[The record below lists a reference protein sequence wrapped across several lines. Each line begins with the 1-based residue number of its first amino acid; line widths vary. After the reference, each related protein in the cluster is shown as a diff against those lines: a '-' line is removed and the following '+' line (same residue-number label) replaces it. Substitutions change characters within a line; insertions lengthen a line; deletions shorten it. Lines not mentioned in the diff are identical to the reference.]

1 VRLLFGA
8 VGNRYT
14 ETMNTISNSSGAIL
28 NSRRAKIVCTLGP
41 ATDNPE
47 ILTALINAG
56 MDVARLNFSHGTHAE
71 HAKRLR
77 KLREAAAECGKAV
90 AVMQDLQGPKIRTGS
105 LEGHRRVELR
115 AGAPITITTR
125 PVGCNDQYISTTFQ
139 NLPSEVRPGNSI
151 LLSDG
156 LIELGVEEVK
166 GTEVQCRV
174 VNGGELGEHQGINLP
189 GVPLR
194 ISALTKK
201 DRKDL
206 EFGVQN
212 RVDYVALSFVR
223 RAEDVM
229 ALKRIL
235 ARSERSIPVVAKLE
249 KPEAIDFLDDIL
261 MATDAVMVARGDLGV
276 ELPPETVPA
285 IQKRIISRASA
296 MRVPVITATQ
306 MLESMTVHPR
316 PTRAEASDVANAVID
331 GTDALMLSGETAT
344 GHYPVKAVEMMARI
358 ISVTEETQR
367 SVGVHNELDRA
378 GALDVPEAICETV
391 AHMTAEL
398 NLKAVAVFTQS
409 GSSARLISKYRPLV
423 PVFAFSPFDNVLR
436 RTALY
441 WGVAPVH
448 MKRLQS
454 TDRMVEA
461 AARRL
466 QEMGV
471 VNSGEFIAVIAGN
484 PIAKRGSTNILKVHR
499 VE

>member
-1 VRLLFGA
+1 ML
-8 VGNRYT
+8 
-14 ETMNTISNSSGAIL
+14 SKSSALL

-41 ATDNPE
+41 ATDKAE
-47 ILTALINAG
+47 ILAGLLTAG
-56 MDVARLNFSHGTHAE
+56 MDVARLNFSHGSHAE
-71 HAKRLR
+71 HARRLR
-77 KLREAAAECGKAV
+77 KPRAAAAECGKAV
-90 AVMQDLQGPKIRTGS
+90 AVMQDLQGPKIRTGP
-105 LEGHRRVELR
+105 LEGGKRIQLR
-115 AGAPITITTR
+115 DGAPITITTR
-125 PVGCNDQYISTTFQ
+125 PVPCNNCCISTTFQ
-139 NLPSEVRPGNSI
+139 RLPQEVRPGNSI

-156 LIELGVEEVK
+156 LIELSVEEVK

-174 VNGGELGEHQGINLP
+174 VNGGELGAHQGINLP
-189 GVPLR
+189 GVPLQ
-194 ISALTKK
+194 ISALTMK

-206 EFGVQN
+206 EFGIEQ
-212 RVDYVALSFVR
+212 RVDYIALSFVR
-223 RAEDVM
+223 RAEDVL

-235 ARSERSIPVVAKLE
+235 ARKEKSIPVIAKLE
-249 KPEAIDFLDDIL
+249 KPEAINQLDDIL
-261 MATDAVMVARGDLGV
+261 RATDAVMVARGDLGV

-285 IQKRIISRASA
+285 IQKRIINRASA

-344 GHYPVKAVEMMARI
+344 GHYPVRAVEMMARI
-358 ISVTEETQR
+358 ISVTEEAQR
-367 SVGVHNELDRA
+367 SMGAHERWDRA
-378 GALDVPEAICETV
+378 EALDVPEAICETV

-409 GSSARLISKYRPLV
+409 GSSARLISKYRARV

-461 AARRL
+461 AAGRL
-466 QEMGV
+466 LEMGV
-471 VNSGEFIAVIAGN
+471 VNPGEFIAVIAGN
-484 PIAKRGSTNILKVHR
+484 PIAIRGSTNILKVHR
-499 VE
+499 IE

>member
-1 VRLLFGA
+1 MVPK
-8 VGNRYT
+8 
-14 ETMNTISNSSGAIL
+14 SSPPIADL
-28 NSRRAKIVCTLGP
+28 RRAKIVCTLGP
-41 ATDNPE
+41 ATDNTE
-47 ILTALINAG
+47 VLSALLNAG
-56 MDVARLNFSHGTHAE
+56 MDVARLNFSHGSHPE
-71 HAKRLR
+71 HARRLR
-77 KLREAAAECGKAV
+77 MLRNAAATCGKVV

-105 LEGHRRVELR
+105 LEGDKRITLKD
-115 AGAPITITTR
+115 GALVTITTR
-125 PVGCNDQYISTTFQ
+125 SVPCNDRCISTTFQ
-139 NLPSEVRPGNSI
+139 RLPREVSPGNSI

-156 LIELGVEEVK
+156 LIELCVEGVNE
-166 GTEVQCRV
+166 TEVQCRV
-174 VNGGELGEHQGINLP
+174 VNGGEMGAHQGINLP

-194 ISALTKK
+194 ISALTQK
-201 DRKDL
+201 DREDL
-206 EFGVQN
+206 EFGI
-212 RVDYVALSFVR
+212 RHHVDYIALSFVR
-223 RAEDVM
+223 RAEDVL

-235 ARSERSIPVVAKLE
+235 ARAEREIPVVAKLE
-249 KPEAIDFLDDIL
+249 KPDAVDHLDDIL
-261 MATDAVMVARGDLGV
+261 RVTDAVMVARGDLGV
-276 ELPPETVPA
+276 ELPPEMVPA
-285 IQKRIISRASA
+285 IQKRIIKQASA

-344 GHYPVKAVEMMARI
+344 GHYPVRAVEMMARI
-358 ISVTEETQR
+358 ISVTESTQH
-367 SVGVHNELDRA
+367 SVGLRETWDRA
-378 GALDVPEAICETV
+378 ETLNVPEAICETV

-398 NLKAVAVFTQS
+398 HLKAVAVFTQS
-409 GSSARLISKYRPLV
+409 GSSARLISKYRPRV

-466 QEMGV
+466 REMGAV
-471 VNSGEFIAVIAGN
+471 KQGDFIAVIAGN

-499 VE
+499 VQ